1 MPNNTILVVDDE
13 RKIVDLVRLYLEREG
28 FRVLAAHDGKAAL
41 EQARQEKPALIVLDW
56 MLPGLS
62 GVDVCRTLRQESAVP
77 IVMLTAR
84 AEETDK
90 LIGLELGADDYVTKP
105 FSPRELVARVR
116 AVLRR
121 SEGAAGQGA
130 EQEPVSVTVGEVT
143 ADLARHQVRVAGRAV
158 ELTPTEFALLAT
170 LIQSPGRVY
179 TRLQLLD
186 KALGDSYEGY
196 ERTVDTH
203 IKNLRQKLEPDP
215 AKPRYVLTVY
225 GVGYKFA
232 DRPQAWPSH

>member
-1 MPNNTILVVDDE
+1 MPNSTILVVDDE

-28 FRVLAAHDGKAAL
+28 FRVLAAYDGKSGL
-41 EQARQEKPALIVLDW
+41 EMARQENPALIVLDW

-62 GVDVCRTLRQESAVP
+62 GADVCRTLRQESAVP

-90 LIGLELGADDYVTKP
+90 LIGLELGADDYMTKP

-121 SEGAAGQGA
+121 SEGAAGRGTG
-130 EQEPVSVTVGEVT
+130 QEPVSVTVGDVT
-143 ADLARHQVRVAGRAV
+143 ADMARHQVLVAGRAV

-196 ERTVDTH
+196 ERTIDAH

-232 DRPQAWPSH
+232 DRPPS